1 MYIADIVTIVYIYYL
16 SCYYEHEFNLDYWN
30 NTYIRMYNVSSS

>member
-16 SCYYEHEFNLDYWN
+16 SCYYEHEFNLDY
-30 NTYIRMYNVSSS
+30 IRMYNVSSS